1 MLNRE
6 PSIFARCPSGSDQA
20 QSGLTAEST
29 QTSDEEAWSNI
40 RPVSGLLKLETK
52 CKVLSLRKINTNFS
66 DVKVAERDPVKRMEK
81 KVEEMEENF
90 IKSKKYYLRKLGRLN
105 KMLMK
110 EEHKQRELE
119 EEMIL
124 SKIELTRNLKL
135 MEDLFTLL
143 TKKK

>member
-29 QTSDEEAWSNI
+29 QTSDEEGWSNI